1 MKTPFR
7 ASVFVAPFTA
17 AVLALGGLALLPA
30 SAALPSAA
38 RQQAPAAAQQ
48 QPQQH
53 PQQQQK
59 PKTPVCVPEAGG
71 DAAACNE
78 LVELEVHDVI
88 PLKEA
93 ETHAVVLTTK
103 DGQMVLPIFVD
114 EASAVSIAFR
124 LAHIAPPH
132 PLAQDL
138 LDEMAEKLGA
148 KLVEVRIDDLRDDIY
163 TGRIIMQQGKR
174 QIEMGA
180 RPADSIA
187 MALHSD
193 ARIRVTRKVLTQAG
207 ISRDEIESL
216 RKGGPGVGGS
226 GPGDDDSGP
235 GIGGSGKGGGGGAA
249 PDFPGLGGDSEETV
263 VPPHGKEINL

>member
-1 MKTPFR
+1 M
-7 ASVFVAPFTA
+7 
-17 AVLALGGLALLPA
+17 LALGGLALLPA
-30 SAALPSAA
+30 SAALPAA
-38 RQQAPAAAQQ
+38 VKQQAPAAA
-48 QPQQH
+48 PQE
-53 PQQQQK
+53 K

-71 DAAACNE
+71 DTAACNE

-88 PLKEA
+88 PLEEA
-93 ETHAVVLTTK
+93 DTHAVVLTTK

-114 EASAVSIAFR
+114 EAAAISIAFR

-148 KLVEVRIDDLRDDIY
+148 RLVEVRIDDVRDDIY

-174 QIEMGA
+174 KIEMGA

-207 ISRDEIESL
+207 ISREEIESL

-226 GPGDDDSGP
+226 GRGDDSAPGIGGSGP
-235 GIGGSGKGGGGGAA
+235 GIGGSGRGGA
-249 PDFPGLGGDSEETV
+249 PDLPDLGGDTDEPI
-263 VPPHGKEINL
+263 VPPHGKEISL